1 MFHDYEIRAV
11 NESLALYEEE
21 ARDPGVN
28 FIRFV
33 STTQRHKCSVVGQY
47 QRPDKDCVLSI
58 GPWADAG
65 DEGEVYDIAVD
76 IPDIPEGEYYHGI
89 APTFT
94 AENIK
99 AMIQKG
105 AFRNIRTLISFLGRY
120 KSHYNWIFPC
130 PVEPSDY
137 SWMEEYFIYT
147 VIRMARHFGFV
158 FRIADSD
165 TLEALRTITESAP
178 DFFVPSVTFSII
190 AGEKGWMEFSLIGG
204 PSDTIIEMLSSVYI
218 SSNMVISVKKKDGM
232 IPFGLFYDNTENE
245 FIKVR
250 MLGRAGY
257 YSGVISRL
265 MKIDVPSS
273 SEDGNNNIRVMKLKV
288 GRTTF
293 ATLDAFDN
301 GSDISHPL
309 LRHCLQGH
317 DSSIADAVRSVRRAE
332 YMRMDSVMSYDNN
345 PIGRQSHARTL
356 VGLINKYLLQS
367 INSNTIAVSANL
379 VSRDGCLIA
388 AVRDG
393 SSIDSNTG
401 YCSAN
406 GQTEFRD
413 NYVTFYRNSV
423 YEDLPSLVVPAEGEE
438 DFVRLDYTSEIERE
452 TIAELN
458 SSHFSAN
465 WIYYGISVLGIRD
478 RIGNDATGSM
488 RLHFNILLKNI
499 LSDDFIDICEF
510 RNDAT
515 ENFENSRLIGLKP
528 VKASVI
534 AETAIGWV
542 LDHGD
547 LLTNLLLIVY
557 LVYTRF
563 AEGHVPDLTDYA
575 MTVLFTVLE
584 VFYFG
589 SLYARYMKRRRDTR
603 ARVLFVRG
611 MAIKRRDKSAVDV
624 DSRRAILVSELHG
637 SLWNMS
643 RRMRNAG
650 KYGAYPN
657 AILQLLYLLDILG
670 DTIDR

>member
-1 MFHDYEIRAV
+1 MFYDYEIRAI

-21 ARDPGVN
+21 AGDPGVN
-28 FIRFV
+28 FIRFI

-58 GPWADAG
+58 DSWADAE
-65 DEGEVYDIAVD
+65 DDGEAYDIAVD
-76 IPDIPEGEYYHGI
+76 IPDIPEGEFYHGI

-99 AMIQKG
+99 AMIQRG
-105 AFRNIRTLISFLGRY
+105 TFRNIRTLISFLSRY
-120 KSHYNWIFPC
+120 RSHYNWVFPC
-130 PVEPSDY
+130 PAEPSGY
-137 SWMEEYFIYT
+137 PWMEEYFIYT
-147 VIRMARHFGFV
+147 VIRMASHFGFV

-165 TLEALRTITESAP
+165 TLEILKAITRSAA
-178 DFFVPSVTFSII
+178 DIFVPSVTFSII
-190 AGEKGWMEFSLIGG
+190 AKENGRMEFSLIGG
-204 PSDTIIEMLSSVYI
+204 PSDAIVEMLSHLYI
-218 SSNMVISVKKKDGM
+218 SSDMVISSKKKEGM
-232 IPFGLFYDNTENE
+232 IPFALFYDNTVNE

-265 MKIDVPSS
+265 MRIDVPSS
-273 SEDGNNNIRVMKLKV
+273 SEDGNNSIRVMKLKV

-309 LRHCLQGH
+309 LRHRLHGH
-317 DSSIADAVRSVRRAE
+317 GSSIADAVRSVRRAE
-332 YMRMDSVMSYDNN
+332 YKRMDLVMSYDNN

-356 VGLINKYLLQS
+356 VGLINGYLQRS

-413 NYVTFYRNSV
+413 NFVTFYRNSV
-423 YEDLPSLVVPAEGEE
+423 YEDLPSLVVPAENEE

-465 WIYYGISVLGIRD
+465 WIYYGISVLGIRN
-478 RIGNDATGSM
+478 RIGNDAAGSM

-515 ENFENSRLIGLKP
+515 ERFENSRLIGLKP

-534 AETAIGWV
+534 AETAIGWI

-575 MTVLFTVLE
+575 MTVLFTALE
-584 VFYFG
+584 MFYFG

-611 MAIKRRDKSAVDV
+611 MALKRRDKSATDV

-637 SLWNMS
+637 SLWSMS

-657 AILQLLYLLDILG
+657 AILQLMYLLDILG

>member
-1 MFHDYEIRAV
+1 MFYDYEIRAI

-28 FIRFV
+28 FIRFI

-47 QRPDKDCVLSI
+47 QRPGRDCVLPIVS
-58 GPWADAG
+58 WADAEDAG
-65 DEGEVYDIAVD
+65 DAYDIAVD

-99 AMIQKG
+99 AMIQRG
-105 AFRNIRTLISFLGRY
+105 AFRNIRTLVSFLSRY
-120 KSHYNWIFPC
+120 RSHYNWVFPC

-137 SWMEEYFIYT
+137 PWMEEYFIYT

-165 TLEALRTITESAP
+165 TLETLRAITESAP
-178 DFFVPSVTFSII
+178 DIFVPSVTFSINDM
-190 AGEKGWMEFSLIGG
+190 MEFRLIGG
-204 PSDTIIEMLSSVYI
+204 PSDMIVEMLSSVHI
-218 SSNMVISVKKKDGM
+218 SSDMVISVKKKDGM
-232 IPFGLFYDNTENE
+232 IPFSLFYDNTVDE

-317 DSSIADAVRSVRRAE
+317 GSAIADAVRCVRRAE

-356 VGLINKYLLQS
+356 VGLINGYLQKS

-413 NYVTFYRNSV
+413 NFVTFYRNSV
-423 YEDLPSLVVPAEGEE
+423 YEDLPSLVVPDKNEA
-438 DFVRLDYTSEIERE
+438 DLVRLDYTSEIERE

-478 RIGNDATGSM
+478 RIGNDAAGNM

-515 ENFENSRLIGLKP
+515 ESFENSRLIGLKP

-534 AETAIGWV
+534 AETAIGWI

-547 LLTNLLLIVY
+547 LLANLLLIAY

-563 AEGHVPDLTDYA
+563 AEGHVPDLADYA
-575 MTVLFTVLE
+575 MTVLFTALE

-589 SLYARYMKRRRDTR
+589 SLYVRYMKRRRDTR
-603 ARVLFVRG
+603 ARVLFVRR
-611 MAIKRRDKSAVDV
+611 MALKRRDKSASDV
-624 DSRRAILVSELHG
+624 DSRRVILASELHG
-637 SLWNMS
+637 SLWSMS